1 MCVNLHYMNEKRL
14 YPVLTIAGSDCSGG
28 AGIQADI
35 KVISAH
41 GCYAMAAITS
51 ITAQNT
57 TGVSAIEGVSP
68 AIVGEQIRMVYSDIR
83 PLAVKTGMLYSAD
96 IVHEVALTLAD
107 VNVDHLVIDPVMVST
122 SGSRLISEDAVDI
135 MVKELFPL
143 AELITPNR
151 MEAEVLTGVS
161 DPLEQ
166 GTLLMNAGCKS
177 VLIKGGD
184 SNDTEMKEDL
194 LFLPGGEIIPLQ
206 MPAVDSLNTH
216 GTGCSLSSAIA
227 SNLAKGMTLHS
238 AVSKAK
244 SYIYNA
250 ILSGAEYRIGRGH
263 GPINHFYHTDFG
275 CD

>member
-1 MCVNLHYMNEKRL
+1 MNRKIL

-57 TGVSAIEGVSP
+57 TCVSAIEGVSP
-68 AIVGEQIRMVYSDIR
+68 AMVGEQLRMVFNDIR

-96 IVHEVALTLAD
+96 IVHEVAQTLAD

-122 SGSRLISEDAVDI
+122 SGSRLISEEAIEV

-161 DPLEQ
+161 DQMEQ
-166 GTLLMNAGCKS
+166 GRILMESGCNS

-184 SNDTEMKEDL
+184 SSDTKVKTDL
-194 LFLPGGEIIPLQ
+194 LFLSDGEIVPLQ
-206 MPAVDSLNTH
+206 MPAVESPNTH

-227 SNLAKGMTLHS
+227 SNLAKRHAPS
-238 AVSKAK
+238 FPRSKGK
-244 SYIYNA
+244 GIYI
-250 ILSGAEYRIGRGH
+250 
-263 GPINHFYHTDFG
+263 
-275 CD
+275 